1 MAFSSD
7 PLLFE
12 KILNHPEYSH
22 LSEEKKAYI
31 LRFPKFFSLEVP
43 GNNDPKFKAII
54 KITGVS
60 PEVET
65 HRIEF
70 LNLGQPAIQV
80 LKNKRSI
87 LYADVSEE
95 YKYLARRAADLP
107 LEDKELLA
115 KLGEILISK
124 TNYKKQAMNLVSKMK
139 KRDKSF
145 FGKEMTRFETIIKL
159 FREID
164 RINDKIE
171 IHSKLKGI

>member
-43 GNNDPKFKAII
+43 GNNDPKFKAVI
-54 KITGVS
+54 KITGG
-60 PEVET
+60 PEVEA
-65 HRIEF
+65 HRMEF

-124 TNYKKQAMNLVSKMK
+124 ANYKKQAMNLVSKMK

-145 FGKEMTRFETIIKL
+145 FGKEMARFETIIKL
-159 FREID
+159 FSEID

-171 IHSKLKGI
+171 IHFKLKDI